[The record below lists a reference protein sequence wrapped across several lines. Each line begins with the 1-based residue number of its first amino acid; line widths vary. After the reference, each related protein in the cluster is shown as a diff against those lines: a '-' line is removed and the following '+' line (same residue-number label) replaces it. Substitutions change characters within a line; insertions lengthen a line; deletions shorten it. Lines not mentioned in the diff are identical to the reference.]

1 MAFNPLDEEWPKKAA
16 DTVDAAVQFARR
28 KFTTPIVKVT
38 NAIVY
43 SLLVACA
50 GLVIV
55 FLSVIILVRGLQAY
69 LEWSP
74 GTLGAWIVGVMALV
88 GVLSVLIGLIRSKKS
103 LRIVGATLVVVFGA
117 RWALFAGDA
126 DIEHARAVWI
136 ADLLIG
142 GLFLSVGAFFMGR
155 RHTLSE
161 S

>member
-28 KFTTPIVKVT
+28 KFTTPIVKIT

-55 FLSVIILVRGLQAY
+55 ILSVIVSVRGLQAY

-74 GTLGAWIVGVMALV
+74 GSLGGWIVGVAALV
-88 GVLSVLIGLIRSKKS
+88 GALLVLAGLIRAKKS
-103 LRIVGATLVVVFGA
+103 WRILGATLIVVFGA

-126 DIEHARAVWI
+126 EIEHSRAVWI
-136 ADLLIG
+136 ADLVIG
-142 GLFLSVGAFFMGR
+142 GSFLSVGAYFMGR